1 MNNTYTNII
10 DYHDFFQLMFRVN
23 QQRVIFTKIYNK
35 IYDYEDKQRKRE
47 KKIITLWCILWQYV
61 KNQRA
66 LEGL

>member
-47 KKIITLWCILWQYV
+47 KKIITLWCIL
-61 KNQRA
+61 
-66 LEGL
+66 